1 MNVFIVNETPGIF
14 GGGNNNSFV
23 YFIGSQLSLTC
34 LITSTP
40 VTNSEFRWRCSTGC
54 LNGVEIGQTINV
66 TVEQGG
72 MITCAYIVDGI
83 EYSSDPIEI
92 RVPVTGKL
100 YLWLYTYMTTVHSSN
115 FIYVLLFN
123 VFCIYVIVVA
133 CYCCNCI
140 LYMLLLYVCIY
151 VYVFCSYHSGKNGL
165 ALAY

>member
-1 MNVFIVNETPGIF
+1 MYIILLANSDILYILSFDKILFTVNVSIVNETPGIF
-14 GGGNNNSFV
+14 GGGSNNSSV

-72 MITCAYIVDGI
+72 MITCAYTVDSI

-100 YLWLYTYMTTVHSSN
+100 YLRMV
-115 FIYVLLFN
+115 IYIHDH
-123 VFCIYVIVVA
+123 CT
-133 CYCCNCI
+133 
-140 LYMLLLYVCIY
+140 
-151 VYVFCSYHSGKNGL
+151 
-165 ALAY
+165 